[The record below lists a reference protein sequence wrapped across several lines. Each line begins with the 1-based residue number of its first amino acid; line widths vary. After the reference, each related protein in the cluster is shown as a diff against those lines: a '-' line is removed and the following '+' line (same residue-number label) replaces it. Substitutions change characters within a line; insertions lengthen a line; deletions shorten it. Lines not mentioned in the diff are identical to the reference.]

1 MPANR
6 IHLVRHGEVFNP
18 NQVIYGRLD
27 GFHLSDLGKLMAE
40 RAAELLVGSHAQVA
54 RVVASPLLRTQ
65 QSAAPIAS
73 LAALNVETDAR
84 LIEPYNIFE
93 GRKLSA
99 KTASVR
105 PHWWWHFRNPAKP
118 SWGEPF
124 VDIEKRMMS
133 AVKELAA
140 STPSGD
146 LVLVSH
152 QLPITTLSRRARG
165 LSLFHNPTRRRCSL
179 SSITSFE
186 LVEGKLVEIA
196 YQEPALGLKSTDAGA
211 V

>member
-18 NQVIYGRLD
+18 NQVLYGRLD
-27 GFHLSDLGKLMAE
+27 GFHLSEMGKLMAE
-40 RAAELLVGSHAQVA
+40 KAADYLMGGDFKVS

-65 QSAAPIAS
+65 QSAAPIGA
-73 LAALNVETDAR
+73 LAKLNVETDAR

-133 AVKELAA
+133 AVQELAA
-140 STPSGD
+140 STDGGD

-165 LSLFHNPTRRRCSL
+165 LKLFHNPAKRRCSL

-186 LVEGKLVEIA
+186 LVDGKLIEID

>member
-40 RAAELLVGSHAQVA
+40 RAAEVLVGSQAQVA

-165 LSLFHNPTRRRCSL
+165 LSLFHNPARRRCSL

-186 LVEGKLVEIA
+186 LVEGTLVEID